1 MEDVLGSGDI
11 WTEIKPKDMRWRV
24 LNTWMVAGKRGEDR
38 ILPKN
43 RKSGGRGGLLVEPR
57 GVTYLWVQQ
66 RRMSQRRM
74 RKWHSYQK
82 IIHWSTILKSWAISD
97 YRNGWNNVS
106 NNIMWYDIIQYN
118 KFFLSLSSSSPLP
131 FSLPSLCWLHILG
144 KCHLGV
150 ERWLHSAAGV
160 HHCQLHPSGWD

>member
-74 RKWHSYQK
+74 RK
-82 IIHWSTILKSWAISD
+82 
-97 YRNGWNNVS
+97 
-106 NNIMWYDIIQYN
+106 
-118 KFFLSLSSSSPLP
+118 
-131 FSLPSLCWLHILG
+131 
-144 KCHLGV
+144 
-150 ERWLHSAAGV
+150 
-160 HHCQLHPSGWD
+160 